1 MIDAKDVPIYQLPY
15 SEILEMVQLVRRNLK
30 WGMNHIVIVNVHWAI
45 TLAVNT
51 VLKLLPQNVSSKV
64 HCFQGNG

>member
-1 MIDAKDVPIYQLPY
+1 VIDAKDVPIYQLPY

-30 WGMNHIVIVNVHWAI
+30 WGMNHMVIVNVHWAI

-51 VLKLLPQNVSSKV
+51 VLKLLP
-64 HCFQGNG
+64 